1 MVKHI
6 VCFKL
11 TDSSD
16 EGKKKAKDVLRSM
29 VGNVPTIRRIEI
41 GCDFLC
47 SERSFDIVLQ
57 VLLDD
62 KAALEEYQ
70 NDKYHCDVVKTYMH
84 ANTTATVAIDYI
96 V

>member
-11 TDSSD
+11 SDPSD
-16 EGKKKAKDVLRSM
+16 EGKKKARDILLSM
-29 VGNVPTIRRIEI
+29 VGNVPTIRQIEV
-41 GCDFLC
+41 GCDFLG
-47 SERSFDIVLQ
+47 SARSFDIVLQ

-62 KAALEEYQ
+62 KNALEEYQ
-70 NDKYHCDVVKTYMH
+70 NDAYHCNVVKTYMR
-84 ANTTATVAIDYI
+84 ANTTATVTIDYI